1 MISKHLLNEL
11 NYIVIDSG
19 VKMEGNL
26 FYYHQ
31 TTPSDNLY
39 EPFEKKRQNLQL
51 LAKKFD
57 NIVEI
62 GFNAGHSAALMLEAN
77 PNLFLVSVDI
87 GDHSYVA
94 SCGKAIQSAFP
105 GRHQLIIKDSKL
117 ITEKE
122 ISFAQAVIV
131 DGGHEFEDCSAD
143 LELCKTYCAPG
154 TVIVIDDIDLNG
166 VQAAYRKHSRNLSV
180 WNDIETIYNQAFF
193 KLKESD

>member
-1 MISKHLLNEL
+1 MIDKRLLNEL
-11 NYIVIDSG
+11 NSIVINSG

-31 TTPSDNLY
+31 STPSDNLY

-51 LAKKFD
+51 LAKKFN
-57 NIVEI
+57 NIMEI

-87 GDHSYVA
+87 GEHSYVS
-94 SCGKAIQSAFP
+94 SCGNAIQSAFP

-122 ISFAQAVIV
+122 LSFAQAIII

-143 LELCKTYCAPG
+143 LELCKKYCSPG

-166 VQAAYRKHSRNLSV
+166 VQAAYRHHSRSLTV
-180 WNDIETIYNQAFF
+180 WKEIETTYNQAFF
-193 KLKESD
+193 TLNSPE